1 MCHRT
6 GRGFRRGSA
15 KRAPL
20 LNPCLPARAGGEPPQ
35 WEIQTDKGVV
45 RPAAEGEDTAPQD
58 VQHFHVAVGDQWS
71 PNGQARS
78 AWPNKGRGRLAC
90 PNPPCVSIPAQARR
104 SRYFERGR
112 GGSVPQLPQAAP
124 GCPQALARSLTSR
137 AGLRGP
143 APSLPRSFPARD
155 WTTAVGDNRRSATAG
170 RPHRFAAQAVNCD
183 CSWPQGCAN
192 GRLPLE
198 KHGLAFYASVHP
210 SPINHA
216 ARREVWDA
224 IPETWAEAASS

>member
-155 WTTAVGDNRRSATAG
+155 WTTAVAPCVSGPARQGRDGRGRVPRTGVRGDGSERHSTVQHSRAHRPDQLGWRPVLPAG
-170 RPHRFAAQAVNCD
+170 T
-183 CSWPQGCAN
+183 G
-192 GRLPLE
+192 G
-198 KHGLAFYASVHP
+198 
-210 SPINHA
+210 A
-216 ARREVWDA
+216 ARRGRPDQRHAMRE
-224 IPETWAEAASS
+224 